1 MKEFFKYVLAT
12 ITGIVVISIIGFVF
26 LLMIIGAIVAS
37 TEKQVTVENNSMLV
51 IDMSHRLV
59 DRARNDPFEDLNI
72 PGLSVVKSLGLDDIA
87 TSLENA
93 VNDDRI
99 KGVYLKLSVTNGD
112 GFGGRDQKYA
122 ERV

>member
-1 MKEFFKYVLAT
+1 MKEFFKYFLAT
-12 ITGIVVISIIGFVF
+12 ITVIVVISIIGFVF

-72 PGLSVVKSLGLDDIA
+72 PGLSVVKALGLDDIA

-99 KGVYLKLSVTNGD
+99 KGVYLKL
-112 GFGGRDQKYA
+112 
-122 ERV
+122 